1 MKLFTYLYIF
11 LFVVG
16 VITLIIYYILDNKLK
31 MEQETKVLDALIPKV
46 KNSLIE
52 YLNIYYKYIKKNKKY
67 LSDDFFNNITDKY
80 NRIKEKELIADV
92 ILEYRSLED
101 ELEKFII
108 ILEDSNKLKS
118 ESLSEIDEYKKDFE
132 IVKKEYNENVLIMNK
147 YNNIFTSFFISKI
160 YKFKDYPYFI
170 SKY

>member
-1 MKLFTYLYIF
+1 MKLFTYLYII

-108 ILEDSNKLKS
+108 ILEDSNKSKS

>member
-1 MKLFTYLYIF
+1 MKLFTYLYII
-11 LFVVG
+11 LFIVG

-108 ILEDSNKLKS
+108 ILEDSNKSKS

>member
-1 MKLFTYLYIF
+1 MKLFTYLYII

-160 YKFKDYPYFI
+160 YEFKDYPYFI

>member
-1 MKLFTYLYIF
+1 MKLFTYLYII

-46 KNSLIE
+46 KKSLIE

-108 ILEDSNKLKS
+108 ILEDSNKSKS

>member
-1 MKLFTYLYIF
+1 MKLFTYLYII

>member
-1 MKLFTYLYIF
+1 MKLFTYLYIIFFFF
-11 LFVVG
+11 L

-80 NRIKEKELIADV
+80 NRIKEK
-92 ILEYRSLED
+92 R
-101 ELEKFII
+101 
-108 ILEDSNKLKS
+108 
-118 ESLSEIDEYKKDFE
+118 
-132 IVKKEYNENVLIMNK
+132 
-147 YNNIFTSFFISKI
+147 
-160 YKFKDYPYFI
+160 
-170 SKY
+170 